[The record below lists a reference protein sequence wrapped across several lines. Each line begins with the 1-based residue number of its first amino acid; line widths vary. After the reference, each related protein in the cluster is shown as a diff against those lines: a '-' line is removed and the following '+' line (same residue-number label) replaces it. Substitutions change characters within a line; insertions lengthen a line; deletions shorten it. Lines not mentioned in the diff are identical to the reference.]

1 MSLQDRYI
9 DSIRKWR
16 NEDIKDEL
24 HRIGLSKDGNK
35 MQLVLRL
42 QDFLRN
48 EFGIRQ
54 ESVTQGLSPPVP
66 QSTCTTLPQSPTF
79 TTSVSNTTAGF
90 GVFTPLSSD
99 QHYGGGYPL
108 QTVTTTP
115 TTLITPNLSHPL
127 HYNATPHQTLT
138 TNMNTMPRF
147 ASTQINPGPSFHTTQ
162 QSELTA
168 LQYELQILK
177 TKEEIRR
184 IQHRLTQPLDS
195 SNSAAQHDSTAMTN
209 TMLNLVKQSVDINSL
224 PPTKPF
230 VFSGNAIDYPRW
242 RSMFDL
248 MVESK
253 DLHPHQK
260 LVYLEEFLSGEALD
274 AVQGLNVLNTADAYI
289 EARKILD
296 DRFGDP
302 YDIADAYIDKLEK
315 WTQIDPTDCKGLR
328 KYSDFLR
335 QVMVA
340 KQTFTELSRL
350 DDPRVLRCFPNTL
363 PPTLL
368 YKWSR
373 LAGSHKLDNKSHA
386 TFEQYAEFVKK
397 ESFLA
402 NDNTTSLSALHATRK
417 STATNQH
424 LKQRSSH
431 ITHATSSTTNQDI
444 SYSPTAICHIC
455 QTFAK
460 HHTSE
465 CPGASSYSAADLR
478 LLMKREKLCSSCLR
492 RGHQSDTCYA
502 TIRCA
507 SCSGNHATC
516 LHGHDILSQADDSE
530 Q

>member
-16 NEDIKDEL
+16 NEDIKNEL
-24 HRIGLSKDGNK
+24 HRIGLSNSGNK
-35 MQLVLRL
+35 IELVLRL
-42 QDFLRN
+42 QDFLRT
-48 EFGIRQ
+48 EFGTHPDN
-54 ESVTQGLSPPVP
+54 VTRGLSPPVS
-66 QSTCTTLPQSPTF
+66 QSTTTTPPHSPTF
-79 TTSVSNTTAGF
+79 TTSVTNTTAGF
-90 GVFTPLSSD
+90 GVFTPMSSYPP
-99 QHYGGGYPL
+99 HGGGFVP
-108 QTVTTTP
+108 QTFTTTS
-115 TTLITPNLSHPL
+115 TTHITPNISQPL
-127 HYNATPHQTLT
+127 HYNATPHQTHT
-138 TNMNTMPRF
+138 TNMNTMPHL
-147 ASTQINPGPSFHTTQ
+147 ASAQVYPHTTANTTQ
-162 QSELTA
+162 HSELRS
-168 LQYELQILK
+168 LQCELQILK
-177 TKEEIRR
+177 TKEEIRKV
-184 IQHRLTQPLDS
+184 QHRLTLPLDA
-195 SNSAAQHDSTAMTN
+195 SNISQQDTAMN
-209 TMLNLVKQSVDINSL
+209 NSMLNLVKKSVDINSL

-274 AVQGLNVLNTADAYI
+274 AVQGLNVLSTPDAYI

-315 WTQIDPTDCKGLR
+315 WSQIDPNDSKGLR

-335 QVMVA
+335 QVTVA

-402 NDNTTSLSALHATRK
+402 NDNTTSLSALNSTRRN
-417 STATNQH
+417 TPTNQH
-424 LKQRSSH
+424 IKHKSTH
-431 ITHATSSTTNQDI
+431 ISHATSSTDNQETP
-444 SYSPTAICHIC
+444 SRPTAICHIC

-465 CPGASSYSAADLR
+465 CPTASSHSAADLR
-478 LLMKREKLCSSCLR
+478 SLIVREKLCSSCLR
-492 RGHQSDTCYA
+492 RGHQSTACYA
-502 TIRCA
+502 TLKC
-507 SCSGNHATC
+507 STCSGNHASC
-516 LHGHDILSQADDSE
+516 LHGHEILSCADYS